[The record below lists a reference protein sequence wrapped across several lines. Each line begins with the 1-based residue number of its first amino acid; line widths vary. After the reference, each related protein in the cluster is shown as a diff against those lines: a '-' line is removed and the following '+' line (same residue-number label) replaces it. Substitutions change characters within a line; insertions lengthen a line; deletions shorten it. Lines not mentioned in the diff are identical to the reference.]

1 MTTLINDPILAER
14 LTSLL
19 QAKGYTA
26 VPADQYAVSFFGN
39 SDKCDPLN
47 TLAILSADAMVN
59 GVKCGWSGETSTV
72 NVRGVTHD
80 EITERLLAGLADE
93 IDAKPNQRIEVGAK
107 GPRPVV

>member
-1 MTTLINDPILAER
+1 MTTLINDPILADR

-19 QAKGYTA
+19 QAKGATA
-26 VPADQYAVSFFGN
+26 VPPDQYTVSFFGD

-47 TLAILSADAMVN
+47 TAAILCADAMVN
-59 GVKCGWSGETSTV
+59 GVRYGWSVETPTV
-72 NVRGVTHD
+72 NVRGATHD
-80 EITERLLAGLADE
+80 EIIERLLAGLADE